1 MYFRITSLPVS
12 RDIFLHY
19 EKHNKIFHDSGRE
32 PLCLR
37 YNNIFESLDTI
48 VRKKVFCNTNTSGD
62 FKSDMVKKCTDNI
75 LALAAAFT
83 KHINVQILMIL

>member
-1 MYFRITSLPVS
+1 MIL
-12 RDIFLHY
+12 D
-19 EKHNKIFHDSGRE
+19 EN
-32 PLCLR
+32 LCLR